1 MPEGHS
7 IHRLARRHD
16 RLLVGHRV
24 AASSPQGRFA
34 EGAALLDGRVLAQT
48 HARGKHLFH
57 RYVDPAAWPQDRDAP
72 AGPDDRWLHV
82 HLGLY
87 GKWADGRGEP
97 EPPRGALRLRLVS
110 DAHWFDLRG
119 PTACEL
125 LTPGGRQAILDRLGP
140 DPLDPA
146 CDPAPATRRIGRS
159 RAPIGTLLMDQSVVA
174 GIGNVYR
181 AEVLLRSR
189 VSPFLPGR
197 DLDATTWSHLW
208 EDLKVLMEAGVRAG
222 RIVTTEPDHRE
233 RPAGRPRR
241 VDATYVYGRTGLP
254 CRICDTPV
262 EAAELGA
269 RRVFWCPTCQPDP

>member
-1 MPEGHS
+1 MA
-7 IHRLARRHD
+7 AR
-16 RLLVGHRV
+16 
-24 AASSPQGRFA
+24 
-34 EGAALLDGRVLAQT
+34 
-48 HARGKHLFH
+48 
-57 RYVDPAAWPQDRDAP
+57 AP
-72 AGPDDRWLHV
+72 RPLR
-82 HLGLY
+82 
-87 GKWADGRGEP
+87 KWADGRGEP

-125 LTPGGRQAILDRLGP
+125 LTPGERQAILDRLGP